1 MMKNLYGYIAG
12 LVLLYAMGG
21 PAIAQPL
28 LSSRSSP
35 AAVLASS
42 AVHGKDPYGRTGPM
56 WKIGYRLALLH
67 FEHKEYAAAKHA
79 AAFKPSSKLVRLHNN
94 DVLIDAVAAGDT
106 KSLETSL
113 QQLGMNRLSV
123 SGRYVSGYLPI
134 SALPQAAALTQLRFA
149 RAVMARKSTGVVTS
163 QGDIAQASDIARS
176 TFATDGSGV
185 IVGVLSDS
193 YNCKGG
199 AAADVT
205 SGDLPANVTV
215 LQDETGCTS
224 GTDEGRAMMQ
234 IVHDVAPGASEAFY
248 TAYNGTADF
257 ANGIVAL
264 ATQAHANVIADDV
277 IYYAEPMFQDGVI
290 AQAVDTV
297 KGMGVS
303 YFSAAGNDARKSYE
317 SVFRNS
323 GAKGFSPNS
332 VRHDFDP
339 GTGTDTLMQ
348 VTIPANSQVVFV
360 LQWDNPFFSVSGSP
374 GAQTDMDILL
384 YPLPLSASG
393 RPITGATTN
402 NVGGDAVE
410 VFSYTNTSSSSVSYQ
425 IAIEKVSG
433 PDPGRIKLVYF
444 GNMTIDEYATNSST
458 SYGHPIASGGC
469 GVGAAR
475 YSQTPAYGV
484 SPPSAEYFSSYGG
497 LSILFD
503 TAGSPVN
510 EVRKKPCFVA
520 PDGGNNTF
528 FGSDYEG
535 DGYPNFF
542 GTSAATPHAAGVA
555 ALLKSYV
562 STLTPDDIYQALGS
576 TAIDMG
582 ATGFDNR
589 TGYGLIQADKA
600 LKYFDTDADGVLNS
614 NDNCPTI
621 ANPDQLDNDNDGLGD
636 VCDPDDD
643 NDGLSDVEEAA
654 LGTNPFLQDTDGDG
668 LLDGEEVNIY
678 FTNPLLKDSDKDGYN
693 DNVEVAA
700 GSDPNSATSIP
711 GSNSGDING
720 DGVVD
725 VRDLLLM
732 QKIVLG
738 TSVATTDQQLRGDIA
753 PLSSGVPVPDGVLN
767 AADYLILQQVVL
779 GKISLQ

>member
-1 MMKNLYGYIAG
+1 
-12 LVLLYAMGG
+12 
-21 PAIAQPL
+21 
-28 LSSRSSP
+28 
-35 AAVLASS
+35 
-42 AVHGKDPYGRTGPM
+42 M

-67 FEHKEYAAAKHA
+67 FEHKEYAASKHTA
-79 AAFKPSSKLVRLHNN
+79 PFKPSSKLVHLHNN
-94 DVLIDAVAAGDT
+94 DVLLDAVAAGDT
-106 KSLETSL
+106 RALEASL
-113 QQLGMNRLSV
+113 QQLGMNHFSV
-123 SGRYVSGYLPI
+123 SGRYVSGYFPI

-149 RAVMARKSTGVVTS
+149 RAAMATKNAGAVTS
-163 QGDIAQASDIARS
+163 QGDTAQASDIARS
-176 TFATDGSGV
+176 TFATDGGGV
-185 IVGVLSDS
+185 VVGVLSDS

-199 AAADVT
+199 AAADVA
-205 SGDLPANVTV
+205 SGDLPTNVAV

-234 IVHDVAPGASEAFY
+234 IVHDVAPGAGQAFY

-297 KGMGVS
+297 KGLGVS
-303 YFSAAGNDARKSYE
+303 YFSAAGNDSRKSYE

-323 GAKGFSPNS
+323 GVKGFSPNS

-348 VTIPANSQVVFV
+348 VTVPANSQVVFV
-360 LQWDNPFFSVSGSP
+360 LQWDSPFYSVSGSP

-384 YPLPLSASG
+384 YALPLPASG

-402 NVGGDAVE
+402 NIGGDAVE
-410 VFSYTNTSSSSVSYQ
+410 IFSYTNTSSSSVSYQ

-444 GNMTIDEYATNSST
+444 GNMTVDEYATNSST
-458 SYGHPIASGGC
+458 SYGHPIAAGGR

-475 YSQTPAYGV
+475 YSWTPAFGV
-484 SPPSAEYFSSYGG
+484 SPPNVEPYSSAGG
-497 LSILFD
+497 LTILFD
-503 TAGSPVN
+503 TAGNPIN
-510 EVRKKPCFVA
+510 ELRKKPDIVA

-542 GTSAATPHAAGVA
+542 GTSAAAPHAAGVA

-562 STLTPDDIYQALGS
+562 STLTPDDIYLALQS
-576 TAIDMG
+576 TAIDMNG
-582 ATGFDNR
+582 TGYDYK

-600 LKYFDTDADGVLNS
+600 LQYFDTDADGILNS

-621 ANPDQLDNDNDGLGD
+621 PNPNQLDNDNDGLGD

-643 NDGLSDVEEAA
+643 NDGLTDVEEAA

-711 GSNSGDING
+711 GSNSGDVNG

-738 TSVATTDQQLRGDIA
+738 TRTATTDEQLRGDIA
-753 PLSSGVPVPDGVLN
+753 PLSSGVPAPDGVLN

-779 GKISLQ
+779 GKITLP

>member
-1 MMKNLYGYIAG
+1 MTQNRYRYLGG
-12 LVLLYAMGG
+12 LLLLFLTGSS
-21 PAIAQPL
+21 AIAQPS
-28 LSSRSSP
+28 LSSRASA
-35 AAVLASS
+35 AAVQASS
-42 AVHGKDPYGRTGPM
+42 AVHGKDPNGRNGPM
-56 WKIGYRLALLH
+56 WKVGYRLAQLH
-67 FEHKEYAAAKHA
+67 YEHKAFAATKHTA
-79 AAFKPSSKLVRLHNN
+79 PFKPSDNLMKLHNE
-94 DVLIDAVAAGDT
+94 DVLIDAVAARDVT
-106 KSLETSL
+106 ALETSL
-113 QQLGMNRLSV
+113 RQLGMNRLSV
-123 SGRYVSGYLPI
+123 YGRYVSGYLPL
-134 SALPQAAALTQLRFA
+134 SALPKAAALTGLEFA
-149 RAVMARKSTGVVTS
+149 RAAMATKNAGAVTS

-176 TFATDGSGV
+176 TFASDGSGV
-185 IVGVLSDS
+185 VVGVLSDS

-199 AAADVT
+199 AAADMT

-290 AQAVDTV
+290 AQAIDTA

-323 GAKGFSPNS
+323 GVKGLSPRS
-332 VRHDFDP
+332 VRHDFDS

-348 VTIPANSQVVFV
+348 VTIPANNQVVFV
-360 LQWDNPFFSVSGSP
+360 LQWDSPFYSVSGAP
-374 GAQTDMDILL
+374 GAQTDMDIIL
-384 YPLPLSASG
+384 YSLTGSA
-393 RPITGATTN
+393 IAGATDN
-402 NVGGDAVE
+402 NIGGDAVE
-410 VFSYTNTSSSSVSYQ
+410 VFAYTNTSSSPVSYQ

-444 GNMTIDEYATNSST
+444 GNMTINEYATNSST

-475 YSQTPAYGV
+475 YTQTPAYGV
-484 SPPSAEYFSSYGG
+484 SPPSAESYSSYGG

-503 TAGSPVN
+503 TAGNSIN
-510 EVRKKPCFVA
+510 EARQKPCFVA

-576 TAIDMG
+576 TAINMG
-582 ATGFDNR
+582 AAGFDTR

-600 LKYFDTDADGVLNS
+600 LEYFDADADGVLNT

-621 ANPDQLDNDNDGLGD
+621 ANPDQLDNDSDGLGD

-643 NDGLSDVEEAA
+643 NDGLTDVEEAA

-668 LLDGEEVNIY
+668 LLDGEEVNVY

-693 DNVEVAA
+693 DNVEVLA

-732 QKIVLG
+732 QKFVLG
-738 TSVATTDQQLRGDIA
+738 TSVATADEILRGDIA
-753 PLSSGVPVPDGVLN
+753 PLSSGIPSPDGVLN

-779 GKISLQ
+779 GKITLQ

>member
-1 MMKNLYGYIAG
+1 M
-12 LVLLYAMGG
+12 LLALLLLCAMVV
-21 PAIAQPL
+21 AVAAQPPL
-28 LSSRSSP
+28 LSSHSSP

-42 AVHGKDPYGRTGPM
+42 AVHGKDPHGRTGPM
-56 WKIGYRLALLH
+56 WKIGYKLALLH
-67 FEHKEYAAAKHA
+67 FEHKEYAATKRAT
-79 AAFKPSSKLVRLHNN
+79 AFKPSNNMMRLHNE
-94 DVLIDAVAAGDT
+94 DVLIDAVAAGNT
-106 KSLETSL
+106 KDLEASLR
-113 QQLGMNRLSV
+113 QLGMKHFSV
-123 SGRYVSGYLPI
+123 YGRYVSGYLPI

-149 RAVMARKSTGVVTS
+149 RAAMATKNAGAVTS
-163 QGDIAQASDIARS
+163 QGDVAQASDIARS

-185 IVGVLSDS
+185 VVGVLSDS

-199 AAADVT
+199 AAADVA
-205 SGDLPANVTV
+205 SGDLPASITV

-234 IVHDVAPGASEAFY
+234 IVHDVAPGADEAFY

-264 ATQAHANVIADDV
+264 ATQAHAKVIADDV

-297 KGMGVS
+297 KSMGVS

-323 GAKGFSPNS
+323 GVKGFSPNS

-360 LQWDNPFFSVSGSP
+360 LQWDSPFYSVSGPP

-384 YPLPLSASG
+384 YPLPLSANG
-393 RPITGATTN
+393 RPITGATSN
-402 NVGGDAVE
+402 NIGGDAVE
-410 VFSYTNTSSSSVSYQ
+410 VFAYTNTSSSPVSYQ
-425 IAIEKVSG
+425 LAIEKVSG

-475 YSQTPAYGV
+475 YTQTPAYGV
-484 SPPSAEYFSSYGG
+484 SPPSAEYFTSYGG

-503 TAGSPVN
+503 TAGNPIN
-510 EVRKKPCFVA
+510 ESRKKPCFVA

-562 STLTPDDIYQALGS
+562 STLTPDDIYQALQS

-582 ATGFDNR
+582 GSGFDTR

-600 LKYFDTDADGVLNS
+600 LQYFDSDADGVLNS

-621 ANPDQLDNDNDGLGD
+621 ANPNQLDNDSDGLGD

-643 NDGLSDVEEAA
+643 NDGLTDVEEAA
-654 LGTNPFLQDTDGDG
+654 LGTNPFLQDSDGDG

-678 FTNPLLKDSDKDGYN
+678 FTNPLLKDSDMDGYN

-738 TSVATTDQQLRGDIA
+738 TSTATTDEQLRGDIA
-753 PLSSGVPVPDGVLN
+753 PLSSGVPAPDGVLN

-779 GKISLQ
+779 GKITLQ